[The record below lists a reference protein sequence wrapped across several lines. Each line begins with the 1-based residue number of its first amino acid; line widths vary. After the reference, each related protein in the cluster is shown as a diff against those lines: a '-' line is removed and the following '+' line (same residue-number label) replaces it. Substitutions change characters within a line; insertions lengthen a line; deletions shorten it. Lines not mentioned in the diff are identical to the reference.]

1 MKIGMSPKIGTPFV
15 SIRGGVGGGVF
26 ITDVAVEAAAVTAA
40 AAAVVFVN
48 DDDDD
53 DVVGCDCFDCVFF
66 IAGPAPAALVDFDLM
81 DLLSTG
87 VDLVGSLMAAA
98 TTAAAV
104 AVGVDLVRSIFRF
117 FFFGL
122 SSMAD
127 SDVFISFADFDCA
140 FFFPFGLAA
149 TSWSAFF

>member
-1 MKIGMSPKIGTPFV
+1 MKIGISPKIGTPFV

-26 ITDVAVEAAAVTAA
+26 ITDVAVEAAAVIV
-40 AAAVVFVN
+40 AAAVVV
-48 DDDDD
+48 DD
-53 DVVGCDCFDCVFF
+53 DVVGCDCFDCAFF
-66 IAGPAPAALVDFDLM
+66 IAGPALAALDDFDLV
-81 DLLSTG
+81 DLLSAG
-87 VDLVGSLMAAA
+87 VGLVGSFMAAA
-98 TTAAAV
+98 TTAVAV
-104 AVGVDLVRSIFRF
+104 GVGVDLVRSIFRF

-149 TSWSAFF
+149 TSWSAFFYKSY